1 MTMISVKDALASL
14 IKLTDGTMKAANLS
28 LTSSNAPEDA
38 VEPIT
43 YEGELGEVRLEFA
56 DNVIN
61 VKCKKTDGEWKT
73 AAETLF
79 APDESDWD
87 EKATKSVA
95 NTICEAVASS
105 FGTDLVLAGKTAKA
119 PGKEKETNVI
129 DVTEAVTSKK
139 SKKKD
144 AAASSYDVISF
155 TNRMETI
162 FPDLKGEML
171 KNIDKYDIFLPEE
184 YFETLIT
191 PRVMTALRDNDKPL
205 LKKLFNAFN
214 TFYNEG
220 DNDMQS
226 LIVVSILGMN
236 LVNDQDLLKN
246 CEKLIDKN
254 LYDALTPVLTYLGT
268 GGAKKRISSFT
279 SPKPKESK

>member
-1 MTMISVKDALASL
+1 MISITDALTSL
-14 IKLTDGTMKAANLS
+14 IKQIDGTMKAADLA
-28 LTSSNAPEDA
+28 LTSSNTPADA

-43 YEGELGEVRLEFA
+43 YEGDLGEVRLEFS

-61 VKCKKTDGEWKT
+61 VKCKKADGEWKT

-79 APDESDWD
+79 DPGEDDWD

-105 FGTDLVLAGKTAKA
+105 FGTDCVFAGKTAKTGA
-119 PGKEKETNVI
+119 KEKETKVI
-129 DVTEAVTSKK
+129 DVTEAVSSKK
-139 SKKKD
+139 SKKNKE
-144 AAASSYDVISF
+144 AASQYDIITF

-171 KNIDKYDIFLPEE
+171 KNIDKYDIYLPEE

-191 PRVMTALRDNDKPL
+191 PRVMKALRENDRPL
-205 LKKLFNAFN
+205 LKKLFSAFS

-236 LVNDQDLLKN
+236 LSKEEDLLKN
-246 CEKLIDKN
+246 CEKLMDEN
-254 LYDALTPVLTYLGT
+254 LLNALTPVLKYLKT
-268 GGAKKRISSFT
+268 GGAKKRISSFA
-279 SPKPKESK
+279 SPKPKAGK